1 MPTPATMEYIAD
13 LVVRRVLADA
23 AAHGRPVSELLV
35 ERYPFS
41 ESDRCEHIWHA
52 ALARHGIDPSVF
64 PKSAINDK
72 GRSATA
78 ESA

>member
-23 AAHGRPVSELLV
+23 AAHGRPVSELLA

-41 ESDRCEHIWHA
+41 ENDRCEHIWHA
-52 ALARHGIDPSVF
+52 ALARHGIDPKVYSKF
-64 PKSAINDK
+64 LINEKGQATGGDSA
-72 GRSATA
+72 
-78 ESA
+78 